1 MVPETK
7 QDGSK
12 TFTGTLNRQGEEK
25 GRERKRK
32 RVEERESERER
43 MDG

>member
-12 TFTGTLNRQGEEK
+12 TFTGTLNGQGEK
-25 GRERKRK
+25 RERKRK
-32 RVEERESERER
+32 RRVDE
-43 MDG
+43 